1 MSDDVDQHLAAG
13 GAGEVV
19 HSFSVRAR
27 FRRTADD
34 AAAAEAAVRTDLEP
48 VAELY
53 DDAVVEPQEPDGR
66 WAVDVRFVVASL
78 DGELAVRGVL
88 DALHSE
94 GLVPDEA
101 WVAERL
107 P

>member
-1 MSDDVDQHLAAG
+1 MTDDVDQHLAASG
-13 GAGEVV
+13 DGEVV
-19 HSFSVRAR
+19 HSFAVRAR
-27 FRRTADD
+27 FRRAADD
-34 AAAAEAAVRTDLEP
+34 AERAEADVRRALEP
-48 VAELY
+48 VSGLH
-53 DDAVVEPQEPDGR
+53 DDVVVEPQEPDGR

-88 DALHSE
+88 DALQAS

>member
-1 MSDDVDQHLAAG
+1 MEDDVDQHLAASG
-13 GAGEVV
+13 EGEVV
-19 HSFSVRAR
+19 HAFDVRAR
-27 FRRTADD
+27 FRRAADGPD
-34 AAAAEAAVRTDLEP
+34 RAEAEVRRALEP
-48 VAELY
+48 VRGLY

-78 DGELAVRGVL
+78 AGELAVDGVWTSL
-88 DALHSE
+88 REH
-94 GLVPDEA
+94 GLVPDEV

>member
-1 MSDDVDQHLAAG
+1 MSDDVDLHLAG
-13 GAGEVV
+13 SGTGEVV
-19 HSFSVRAR
+19 HSFAVRAR
-27 FRRTADD
+27 LRR
-34 AAAAEAAVRTDLEP
+34 AAADADEAERAVRRALEP
-48 VAELY
+48 VAGLY

-78 DGELAVRGVL
+78 DGELAVAGVL
-88 DALHSE
+88 DALQAA
-94 GLVPDEA
+94 GLAPDEA

>member
-1 MSDDVDQHLAAG
+1 MTDDVDQHLAA
-13 GAGEVV
+13 AEGEVV
-19 HSFSVRAR
+19 PSFAVRAR
-27 FRRTADD
+27 FRRAAPD
-34 AAAAEAAVRTDLEP
+34 AGRAEAEVRRELEP
-48 VAELY
+48 VRGLY

-78 DGELAVRGVL
+78 DGELAVQGVYESL
-88 DALHSE
+88 REHA
-94 GLVPDEA
+94 LVPDEV

>member
-1 MSDDVDQHLAAG
+1 MTDDVDQHLAAG
-13 GAGEVV
+13 GGGEVV
-19 HSFSVRAR
+19 HSFAVRAR
-27 FRRTADD
+27 FRRTAED
-34 AAAAEAAVRTDLEP
+34 AAAAEADVRADLEP
-48 VAELY
+48 VAGLY
-53 DDAVVEPQEPDGR
+53 DEAVVEPQEPDGR

-88 DALHSE
+88 DALGSQE
-94 GLVPDEA
+94 LVPDEA

>member
-1 MSDDVDQHLAAG
+1 MTDDVDQHLAASG
-13 GAGEVV
+13 EGEVV
-19 HSFSVRAR
+19 HSFAVRAR
-27 FRRTADD
+27 FREPADD
-34 AAAAEAAVRTDLEP
+34 AGQAEAQVRRALEP
-48 VAELY
+48 VRGLY

-78 DGELAVRGVL
+78 DGELAVQGVL
-88 DALHSE
+88 DALGAH

>member
-1 MSDDVDQHLAAG
+1 MTDDVDQHLAASG
-13 GAGEVV
+13 DGEVV
-19 HSFSVRAR
+19 HSFAVRAR
-27 FRRTADD
+27 FRR
-34 AAAAEAAVRTDLEP
+34 AAADADEAEAVVRRALAP
-48 VAELY
+48 VRGLY

-78 DGELAVRGVL
+78 DGELALQGVGEQL
-88 DALHSE
+88 GEH
-94 GLVPDEA
+94 GLLPDEL